1 MIIGI
6 NEKQEVVFSF
16 DGIAE
21 NAVEANDKTTFKV
34 ESIPKTEAGKILCF
48 HPETETF
55 YQKDRAPVD
64 EEAVKARRAR
74 RAERRAAE
82 HKKAAALKWLTDNDW
97 KVNKHT
103 LGEWSDTD
111 ERWLAYLAGRERAR
125 KDYDEAEA
133 VLNPVTP

>member
-6 NEKQEVVFSF
+6 NEKQEVVYTAE
-16 DGIAE
+16 GIAE
-21 NAVEANDKTTFKV
+21 NGAEVDNATIFKV
-34 ESIPKTEAGKILCF
+34 ESTPEAEAGKVLCF

-55 YQKDRAPVD
+55 YYKDRTPVD
-64 EEAVKARRAR
+64 GEALAKL
-74 RAERRAAE
+74 AERRAAE
-82 HKKAAALKWLTDNDW
+82 HKKAAALKWLSDNDW

>member
-21 NAVEANDKTTFKV
+21 NAVEANGKTTFKV
-34 ESIPKTEAGKILCF
+34 ENKPEAEAGKILCF
-48 HPETETF
+48 NPETKTF
-55 YQKDRAPVD
+55 YYKDRPPVD
-64 EEAVKARRAR
+64 EEAVKARQAR
-74 RAERRAAE
+74 LAERRAAE
-82 HKKAAALKWLTDNDW
+82 AKKSAALKWLSDNDW

-111 ERWLAYLAGRERAR
+111 ERWLAYLAGREQAR

-133 VLNPVTP
+133 ILHG